1 MVYKRRVVKRR
12 RRFQRKGRSMTKQ
25 MLKPMIRG
33 RVRQPVHYFTRFQ
46 DGGTLTAASST
57 TTTFG
62 TFFLRLQDIPG
73 YTEFQAMY
81 DFYKINAVQVRF
93 IPAANTSDNV
103 ASTNNQ
109 YSTRIATVLDY
120 NDDGTPTSMND
131 LRQRENCKISP
142 YNKIHKR
149 FFHPKPI
156 VAIDEDAGSGTNT
169 GFGQNINTPWV
180 SCASDAV
187 QWHGI
192 KLGIQHPNNGTSY
205 LLYEI
210 EYKVYL
216 AFKGKL

>member
-1 MVYKRRVVKRR
+1 MVYRRRVVKRR
-12 RRFQRKGRSMTKQ
+12 RRFQKKGRSMTKQ

-46 DGGTLTAASST
+46 DGGTIVAATST
-57 TTTFG
+57 TTTFA

-93 IPAANTSDNV
+93 IPLFNSSDGSFNV
-103 ASTNNQ
+103 NE
-109 YSTRIATVLDY
+109 YSTRIATVIDY

-169 GFGQNINTPWV
+169 GFGQTQKTPWV

-187 QWHGI
+187 QWHGL
-192 KLGIQHPNNGTSY
+192 KMGIQHPSASTYS
-205 LLYEI
+205 LYVI